1 MKESIVELLGQLPPS
16 AMVGPTY
23 NGYKG
28 GWVCCSYYQSIR
40 DYGLSDEVPSLQ
52 AHDLFPVGY
61 GTTPEEAIKDSI
73 RQLEI
78 GY

>member
-16 AMVGPTY
+16 AMVGRTY

-28 GWVCCSYYQSIR
+28 GWMCCSYYQPIR
-40 DYGLSDEVPSLQ
+40 DYELSDAVPSLQ
-52 AHDLFPVGY
+52 THYFFPVGY

>member
-16 AMVGPTY
+16 AMVGRTY

-28 GWVCCSYYQSIR
+28 GWMCCSYYQPIR
-40 DYGLSDEVPSLQ
+40 DYGLSDAVPSLQ
-52 AHDLFPVGY
+52 THDFFPVGY